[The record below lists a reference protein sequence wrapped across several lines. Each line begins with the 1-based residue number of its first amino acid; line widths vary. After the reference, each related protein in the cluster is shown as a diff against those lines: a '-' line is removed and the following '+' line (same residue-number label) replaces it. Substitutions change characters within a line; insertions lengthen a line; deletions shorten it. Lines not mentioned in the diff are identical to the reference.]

1 MRTLHAD
8 LTTAQRASTAIPQ
21 VEVVFRSRGR
31 GITRTYKTDDAV
43 NKIKFVQSIE
53 SWYDEDKG
61 GLDVGPSGYPIS
73 AIVQLVDYDKS
84 LNVLDYKGYRLDIGW
99 GFSTSSGM
107 KVSEGPPFFVI
118 EQHSFSMEGV
128 LIVELRCMSL
138 WDLFQTAWQ
147 KNETAGR
154 IRYAGDVQV
163 KHILMEL
170 LGGVP
175 PTIATRVEDG
185 VGNTD
190 YTAEAEDPTDGD
202 PGSAG
207 DVLLAPTTFNAG
219 DRFEIGHSSKFDTI
233 SIDITTAGVGNY
245 TIQVD
250 YWRDLSTDAWAS
262 LHTSHNVVDNTGHL
276 RIAGIRTI
284 TFDLPTD
291 WALYSSKYYIRLL
304 FTGGDT
310 YTTAPKADK
319 IVVGRDI
326 SMSLDTT
333 TSGQGDDDTPEY
345 NADYGMS
352 TIQIIRDVTA
362 ESLLVVR
369 PEKDG
374 FHVFHK
380 DDSVSSVDYT
390 YDGDHAFFSGFV
402 SEGPIIPN
410 KITYANQAPG
420 GSTPAVGSDT
430 DGTSAAAIGTFEE
443 VVVDLNIADASEAT
457 VRAQRAIKRLKR
469 NVTTGRDVV
478 PMNCGQEVWDV
489 VQVQDARSGKTYTGI
504 VSKLLRTYQPENERY
519 DLGISL
525 GGVDVE
531 WTPNLVWTGWRP
543 GVDYAITSRNQQ
555 PLQVETMTSAGR
567 VTAGDGAVVMDKN
580 GIKIDASA
588 GGKFVMEGGSYT
600 DVTLFSNQGGK
611 VVLGQTG
618 AVLTPNVQLYLS
630 AVYELQMST
639 DGSNNSK
646 FLADVGDHTTWQLY
660 IAGHVTASSIRL
672 RETGSGDE
680 YVGFQ
685 APSAIADG
693 ASVTYTLPAADGSN
707 TYVMQTNGS
716 GVLSWVANAGS
727 SGAAT
732 DLTYIVQSATGG
744 LSAERVLTAGSAM
757 TLTDGGANSTIT
769 LAHAQASSGNLHTEY
784 LQHSGGNAM
793 TGDLDMNDNDIVDV
807 DSIDRSSGGGHVGSV
822 SNPFSDM
829 YANHFRLTGSTANYL
844 EFLERAADPGN
855 PAANMAR
862 IYLLP
867 NGSKSK
873 LMVQFQTGSGVQ
885 IAAEA

>member
-8 LTTAQRASTAIPQ
+8 LTTAQRASTTIPQ
-21 VEVVFRSRGR
+21 VEVVFRSRSR
-31 GITRTYKTDDAV
+31 AVTRTYKTDDAV
-43 NKIKFVQSIE
+43 NKIRFVQSVE

-61 GLDVGPSGYPIS
+61 GLDVSSSGYPIS

-118 EQHSFSMEGV
+118 EQHSFSMEGE

-175 PTIATRVEDG
+175 PAAAIRHENGGAYTS
-185 VGNTD
+185 
-190 YTAEAEDPTDGD
+190 YTAAAEDPTDGD
-202 PGSAG
+202 AGTAG
-207 DVLLAPTTFNAG
+207 DVLLSPDDGSAPRWNEDDSFM
-219 DRFEIGHSSKFDTI
+219 IGHSSKFDTV
-233 SIDITTAGVGNY
+233 SIDITTAGVGDY
-245 TIQVD
+245 SVQVQ

-262 LHTSHNVVDNTGHL
+262 LHTSHNVADNTGHL
-276 RIAGIRTI
+276 RTAGIKTI

-291 WALYSSKYYIRLL
+291 WAIKNFNSTDGAFPNTSLYYIRLL
-304 FTGGDT
+304 YQDNGGSA

-345 NADYGMS
+345 NADYSKS

-410 KITYANQAPG
+410 KITYTNEAPG
-420 GSTPAVGSDT
+420 GPSPDVGSDT
-430 DGTSAAAIGTFEE
+430 DATSAASIGTIEE
-443 VVVDLNIADASEAT
+443 VVVDLNIADATEAT
-457 VRAQRAIKRLKR
+457 TRAQRAIKRLKR
-469 NVTTGRDVV
+469 NVTTGRDIV

-504 VSKLLRTYQPENERY
+504 VSKLLRTYKPEDERY
-519 DLGISL
+519 DLGISM
-525 GGVDVE
+525 GGVDIE
-531 WTPNLVWTGWRP
+531 WTPDLVWTGWRP
-543 GVDYAITSRNQQ
+543 GVDYAVSNRNQQ

-600 DVTLFSNQGGK
+600 DVTLFSNQAGK

-618 AVLTPNVQLYLS
+618 AVLTENVQLYLS

-672 RETGSGDE
+672 AETGSAGDGANEATE

-685 APSAIADG
+685 APASIAEG

-716 GVLSWVANAGS
+716 GVLSWVANS
-727 SGAAT
+727 S
-732 DLTYIVQSATGG
+732 
-744 LSAERVLTAGSAM
+744 
-757 TLTDGGANSTIT
+757 
-769 LAHAQASSGNLHTEY
+769 AHAQVSSGNLHTEY
-784 LQHSGGNAM
+784 LQHDGGNAM

-822 SNPFSDM
+822 GNPFLDM

>member
-43 NKIKFVQSIE
+43 NKIRFVQSIE

-73 AIVQLVDYDKS
+73 AIVQLVDYDQS

-118 EQHSFSMEGV
+118 EQHSFSMEGE

-175 PTIATRVEDG
+175 PTTAIRHEDG
-185 VGNTD
+185 GAYTS
-190 YTAEAEDPTDGD
+190 YTAAAEDPTDGD
-202 PGSAG
+202 PGSVG

-219 DRFEIGHSSKFDTI
+219 DNFLIGHAYQFDTI
-233 SIDITTAGVGNY
+233 SIDITTVGAGDY

-262 LHTSHNVVDNTGHL
+262 LHTSHNVADNTGHL
-276 RIAGIRTI
+276 RTAGIKTI

-291 WALYSSKYYIRLL
+291 WIAKNFNSTDGAFPDTTLYYIRLL
-304 FTGGDT
+304 FTGGSS

-410 KITYANQAPG
+410 KITYANEAPG
-420 GSTPAVGSDT
+420 GPTPAVGSDT
-430 DGTSAAAIGTFEE
+430 DGTSAASIGTIEE
-443 VVVDLNIADASEAT
+443 VVVDLNIADATEAT
-457 VRAQRAIKRLKR
+457 TRAQRAIKRLKR

-519 DLGISL
+519 DLGISM
-525 GGVDVE
+525 GGVDIE

-543 GVDYAITSRNQQ
+543 GVDYAVSNRNQQ

-600 DVTLFSNQGGK
+600 DVTLFSNQAGK
-611 VVLGQTG
+611 EVLGQTG
-618 AVLTPNVQLYLS
+618 AVLTENVQLYLS

-646 FLADVGDHTTWQLY
+646 FLADVGDETTWQLY
-660 IAGHVTASSIRL
+660 IAGHVTASCIRL

-716 GVLSWVANAGS
+716 GVLSWVANS
-727 SGAAT
+727 S
-732 DLTYIVQSATGG
+732 
-744 LSAERVLTAGSAM
+744 
-757 TLTDGGANSTIT
+757 
-769 LAHAQASSGNLHTEY
+769 AHAQVSSGNLHTEY

-793 TGDLDMNDNDIVDV
+793 TGDLDINENDIIDV
-807 DSIDRSSGGGHVGSV
+807 NAIERPSGSSGGSIGESDAA
-822 SNPFSDM
+822 FSDV
-829 YANHFRLTGSTANYL
+829 YFQRVRLVGAANRIQIP
-844 EFLERAADPGN
+844 ERADTVTGVTDTAMVFAINDSG
-855 PAANMAR
+855 
-862 IYLLP
+862 
-867 NGSKSK
+867 KTK
-873 LMVQFQTGSGVQ
+873 LYAKFQTGGNVL